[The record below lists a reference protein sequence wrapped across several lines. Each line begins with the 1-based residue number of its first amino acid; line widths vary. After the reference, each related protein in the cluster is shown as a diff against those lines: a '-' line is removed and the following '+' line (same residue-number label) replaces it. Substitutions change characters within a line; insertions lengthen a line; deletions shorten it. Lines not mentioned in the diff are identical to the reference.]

1 MRKQSS
7 LVTAFVI
14 LSMGC
19 PPPPVEVDAGSELD
33 AGLPFDAVDAGSVD
47 DAGIDGGATP
57 DAGLDAGGPGDAGL
71 DAGLADAGKW
81 AGCASTFGSALTNAF
96 GRVDGVVTAVV
107 PAGLMTCALPNSDH
121 VVIQVAFADAGVHR
135 MVVNVQSSFG
145 DPRIKVLRLSAP
157 LPAPAFQEGWH
168 PGLMLDYPAAFGV
181 HSEDAGW
188 ESLALP
194 IASQRIEELV
204 EIGANISIYATSS
217 GGTFAASA
225 HLIHRNGNGADGA
238 LVFQPT
244 SAAPQWLL
252 FSFAN
257 QRF

>member
-1 MRKQSS
+1 MRLRSWS
-7 LVTAFVI
+7 VAVLVTFSV
-14 LSMGC
+14 GC
-19 PPPPVEVDAGSELD
+19 PPPPAEVDAGSDVDAGLDDAGLTLD
-33 AGLPFDAVDAGSVD
+33 AGADAGMVD
-47 DAGIDGGATP
+47 DAGIDAGA
-57 DAGLDAGGPGDAGL
+57 DAGSTDAGVDAGV
-71 DAGLADAGKW
+71 ADAGKA

-121 VVIQVAFADAGVHR
+121 VVLQVAFADAGVHR

-145 DPRIKVLRLSAP
+145 DPRIKVLRLTAP
-157 LPAPAFQEGWH
+157 LPPPAFQEGWH
-168 PGLMLDYPAAFGV
+168 PGLRLDYPTAFGV

-188 ESLALP
+188 ESLDLP
-194 IASQRIEELV
+194 TASQRVEDLV
-204 EIGANISIYATSS
+204 EVGANVSVYATSS

-244 SAAPQWLL
+244 GSSPQWLL